1 MKFWTFGEIRQ
12 KVERDLDLESETFI
26 TPEELLGYANEA
38 IDEVERQILT
48 LCEDYFLTR
57 STLSL
62 VAGTEEYSLPANIY
76 ANKIRQIV
84 YRNGQDVW
92 KLRRIRDWEKF
103 AVYESEKINTATNSH
118 YGFFLLNSVAGSPKL
133 LLAPTPAESGPY
145 LQVWYI
151 RNANELCLD
160 TDICDIPEAVHYV
173 MAYMKVRC
181 HEKDMNPNLGKAVA
195 DLALQREDT
204 LKTLAE
210 MVPDNENTIEMDTR
224 LYDDMN

>member
-1 MKFWTFGEIRQ
+1 MKFWTWSEIRT

-38 IDEVERQILT
+38 IDEVERQVLT
-48 LCEDYFLTR
+48 LCEDYFLSR
-57 STLSL
+57 STISL
-62 VAGTEEYSLPANIY
+62 VSGTEEYSLPANIY

-92 KLRRIRDWEKF
+92 KIKRIRDWDKF
-103 AVYESEKINTATNSH
+103 SIYESEKTNTSNSSY
-118 YGFFLLNSVAGSPKL
+118 YGFFLLNSVAGAPKL
-133 LLAPTPAESGPY
+133 LLAPTPLESGPY

-160 TDICDIPEAVHYV
+160 TDVCDIPEAVHYV
-173 MAYMKVRC
+173 MAYMKVKC

-204 LKTLAE
+204 MKTLAE
-210 MVPDNENTIEMDTR
+210 MFPDNENTLEADTR

>member
-1 MKFWTFGEIRQ
+1 MKYWTWLEIRT
-12 KVERDLDLESETFI
+12 KIERELDLESETFI
-26 TPEELLGYANEA
+26 TEDELLGYANEA

-62 VAGTEEYSLPANIY
+62 VSGTEEYTLPTDIY
-76 ANKIRQIV
+76 ANKIRQLV

-103 AVYESEKINTATNSH
+103 AIYEAEKTNTSNSSY
-118 YGFFLLNSVAGSPKL
+118 YGYFLLNSVPGAPKL
-133 LLAPTPAESGPY
+133 LLAPTPLETGPY
-145 LQVWYI
+145 IQVWYI
-151 RNANELCLD
+151 RNANVLCVD
-160 TDICDIPEAVHYV
+160 TDICDIPEAAQYV
-173 MAYMKVRC
+173 MAYMKVKC

-195 DLALQREDT
+195 DLELQRADT

-210 MVPDNENTIEMDTR
+210 MFPDNESTIEADTR

>member
-1 MKFWTFGEIRQ
+1 MKFWTWSEIRT

-26 TPEELLGYANEA
+26 TSEELLGYANEA
-38 IDEVERQILT
+38 IDEVERQVLT
-48 LCEDYFLTR
+48 LCEDYFLSR
-57 STLSL
+57 STISL
-62 VAGTEEYSLPANIY
+62 VSGTEEYSLPANIY

-92 KLRRIRDWEKF
+92 KIKRIRDWDKF
-103 AVYESEKINTATNSH
+103 SIYESEKTNTSNSSY
-118 YGFFLLNSVAGSPKL
+118 YGFFLLNSVAGAPKL
-133 LLAPTPAESGPY
+133 LLAPTPLESGPY

-160 TDICDIPEAVHYV
+160 TDVCDIPEAVHYV
-173 MAYMKVRC
+173 MAYMKVKC

-204 LKTLAE
+204 MKTLAE
-210 MVPDNENTIEMDTR
+210 MFPDNENTLEADTR

>member
-1 MKFWTFGEIRQ
+1 MKFWTWSEIRT

-38 IDEVERQILT
+38 IDEVERQVLT
-48 LCEDYFLTR
+48 LCEDYFLSR
-57 STLSL
+57 STISL
-62 VAGTEEYSLPANIY
+62 VSGTEEYSLPANIY

-84 YRNGQDVW
+84 YRNGQDVC
-92 KLRRIRDWEKF
+92 KIKRIRDWDKF
-103 AVYESEKINTATNSH
+103 SIYESEKTNTSNSSY
-118 YGFFLLNSVAGSPKL
+118 YGFFLLNSVAGAPKL
-133 LLAPTPAESGPY
+133 LLAPTPLESGPY

-160 TDICDIPEAVHYV
+160 TDVCDIPEAVHYV
-173 MAYMKVRC
+173 MAYMKVKC

-204 LKTLAE
+204 MKTLAE
-210 MVPDNENTIEMDTR
+210 MFPDNENTLEADTR